1 MRVVKASVGVMIVAA
16 AAVGVVSFVFP
27 EVWHGGKIAADASQP
42 AQAPAGAPGGGMPPA
57 MPVPVAV
64 VAKTTVPVYL
74 DYVGTTEA
82 VRQVTLQA
90 KVGGYI
96 LSRGAEDGADVKE
109 GDTLY
114 KIDPADYQ
122 AALDQTR
129 AKQQGDVAALGYAK
143 ASQKRNA
150 ELSAQ
155 GVVAKDTND
164 EKTGLLGQAQ
174 GQLAEDAAEI
184 RQAQLNL
191 GYTDIKAPFDGRLG
205 KSQVHEGA
213 LITPQQ
219 TELNTLVQLS
229 PIYATFNPTEA
240 DLALI
245 EKYRAGGDLMVDLF
259 VGHEDKPRYSGKLT
273 FLDNAVDRTTG
284 TITARATIDNPM
296 KELLPGQFVKVR
308 LHLTNQPD
316 ALLVP
321 QVALNSSQLGQFVY
335 VIGEKG
341 TAEQRFIE
349 TGATLGDR
357 IVINKGL
364 KDGDK
369 VITGN
374 LQKLGPGA
382 PVQAL
387 PQTASNS

>member
-1 MRVVKASVGVMIVAA
+1 MRVVRASVGVVIVAA

-27 EVWHGGKIAADASQP
+27 EVWHGGKITAADAAQQAQP
-42 AQAPAGAPGGGMPPA
+42 AGGMPPA
-57 MPVPVAV
+57 MPVPVDV

-90 KVGGYI
+90 KVSGYI
-96 LSRGAEDGADVKE
+96 LSRGAIDGADVKE

-114 KIDPADYQ
+114 KIDSADYQ
-122 AALDQTR
+122 AALDQVR
-129 AKQQGDVAALGYAK
+129 AKQQGDMALLGYAK

-150 ELSAQ
+150 DLSAQ

-174 GQLAEDAAEI
+174 GTLAEDAAAI
-184 RQAQLNL
+184 RTAQLNL
-191 GYTDIKAPFDGRLG
+191 GYTDIKAPFEGRLG
-205 KSQVHEGA
+205 KSLVHEGA

-245 EKYRAGGDLMVDLF
+245 EKYRAVGDLTIDLF
-259 VGHEDKPRYSGKLT
+259 VGHEATARYSGKLT

-308 LHLTNQPD
+308 VHLTDQPD

-349 TGATLGDR
+349 TGATIGDR

-374 LQKLGPGA
+374 LQKLGPGS

-387 PQTASNS
+387 PQTASAS

>member
-1 MRVVKASVGVMIVAA
+1 M
-16 AAVGVVSFVFP
+16 
-27 EVWHGGKIAADASQP
+27 
-42 AQAPAGAPGGGMPPA
+42 
-57 MPVPVAV
+57 
-64 VAKTTVPVYL
+64 VAKSTVPVYL

-96 LSRGAEDGADVKE
+96 LSRGAVDGDDVKE
-109 GDTLY
+109 GDILY

-122 AALDQTR
+122 AALDQR
-129 AKQQGDVAALGYAK
+129 KAKQQGDMSAMGYAK

-150 ELSAQ
+150 DLAAQ

-174 GQLAEDAAEI
+174 GTLAEDAAQI

-191 GYTDIKAPFDGRLG
+191 GYTDIKAPFEGRLG
-205 KSQVHEGA
+205 RSQVHEGT
-213 LITPQQ
+213 LVTPQETQ
-219 TELNTLVQLS
+219 LNTLVQLS
-229 PIYATFNPTEA
+229 PIYATFNPSEG

-245 EKYRAGGDLMVDLF
+245 EKFRKEGDLMVDLF
-259 VGHEDKPRYSGKLT
+259 IGNDPTPRYSGKLT
-273 FLDNAVDRTTG
+273 FLDNTVDRTTG

-308 LHLTNQPD
+308 LHLTDKPD
-316 ALLVP
+316 AILVP
-321 QVALNSSQLGQFVY
+321 QIALNSSQLGLFVY
-335 VIGEKG
+335 VVGEKG

-349 TGATLGDR
+349 TGATIGDR

-387 PQTASNS
+387 PQTASAS

>member
-1 MRVVKASVGVMIVAA
+1 MRVVKTSLGVAMVAA
-16 AAVGVVSFVFP
+16 AATGVVSFVFP
-27 EVWHGGKIAADASQP
+27 EIWHGGKMAADAAQQEQP
-42 AQAPAGAPGGGMPPA
+42 ASGMPQA

-96 LSRGAEDGADVKE
+96 QSRGPADGADVKE
-109 GDTLY
+109 GDLLY
-114 KIDPADYQ
+114 KIDPSDYQ
-122 AALDQTR
+122 AALDEIK
-129 AKQQGDVAALGYAK
+129 AKQQGDMAALGYAR

-150 ELSAQ
+150 DLAAK

-174 GQLAEDAAEI
+174 GRLASDAAQV

-205 KSQVHEGA
+205 KSLVHEGA
-213 LITPQQ
+213 LVTSQQ

-245 EKYRAGGDLMVDLF
+245 QQYRAQGDLTVDIFL
-259 VGHEDKPRYSGKLT
+259 GKEETPRYSGKLT
-273 FLDNAVDRTTG
+273 FLDNSVDRTTG
-284 TITARATIDNPM
+284 TITARATIDNAM

-308 LHLTNQPD
+308 VHLTDRPD

-321 QVALNSSQLGQFVY
+321 QIALNSSQLGQFVY
-335 VIGEKG
+335 VVGDKG

-349 TGATLGDR
+349 VGAPVGDR
-357 IVINKGL
+357 IVITKGL

-387 PQTASNS
+387 PQTASAS